1 MWTDI
6 GQIQFNS
13 ISLYSKERRRKN
25 FLAAFYCA
33 WDSMHSFIQS
43 FIHLRIHSF
52 SFIWFICLFAYLRV
66 RFLRFLHRYTVE
78 TESNRTEA
86 KLYLPFIR
94 HNFIWKLNKRSLHQ
108 LPFVTNYSAHHFS
121 SFSSISSYS
130 IIRLHQRQWQQQQ
143 QQQHNEPT
151 KFVNNCDN

>member
-1 MWTDI
+1 MNRHRSNS
-6 GQIQFNS
+6 IQFNQFVFEREKKKKLFSS
-13 ISLYSKERRRKN
+13 ILLCVR
-25 FLAAFYCA
+25 FHA
-33 WDSMHSFIQS
+33 FIQS

-121 SFSSISSYS
+121 SFSSYS

-143 QQQHNEPT
+143 QQQHNEPS